1 MYFARKPVLQR
12 ALSEELQTELF
23 HSKN

>member
-12 ALSEELQTELF
+12 AFSEELQTELF